1 MILLHA
7 IVPRDASDLPDGD
20 LRSHP
25 AGDVAVLYEQR
36 DEPPPSDRAA
46 VLAHGRRVV
55 ALAERVPVLPVR
67 YGTTLPDLDELTA
80 AVAEHADAW
89 GRRLARLAG
98 RCELVVHVDVTADAD
113 VATAD
118 GSGRAYLLRRMA
130 QVKRQDGAFDGVS
143 SALSP
148 WAEEIR
154 MLTDRRRLAVLVQRH
169 DADTACDEVSR
180 WAAQHDG
187 VEVLVTGPWPP
198 FSFCEEAALS

>member
-7 IVPRDASDLPDGD
+7 IVPRDASDVSDGD
-20 LRSHP
+20 LRRHA
-25 AGDVAVLYEQR
+25 AGEVAVLYEQR
-36 DEPPPSDRAA
+36 DEPPTRDRAA

-55 ALAERVPVLPVR
+55 ALAEHVPVLPVR

-89 GRRLARLAG
+89 SRWLARLAG
-98 RCELVVHVDVTADAD
+98 RCELVVHVDVAADAD
-113 VATAD
+113 AATAD
-118 GSGRAYLLRRMA
+118 GSGRAYLLRRME
-130 QVKRQDGAFDGVS
+130 QVKRQDRAFDGVS

-169 DADTACDEVSR
+169 AADTACDEVSR
-180 WAAQHDG
+180 WAAQHDD